1 MEGEYFKILWMV
13 EIVKY
18 YGYYNILEGED
29 YKILDL
35 IGNRFLSKLQQI
47 HTEENLKTKSQRF
60 DVFFIEKQ
68 VST

>member
-1 MEGEYFKILWMV
+1 MEGEYYNILWMV
-13 EIVKY
+13 KIVKY
-18 YGYYNILEGED
+18 YGYYDILEGED

-47 HTEENLKTKSQRF
+47 HTEENLKTKSQRV
-60 DVFFIEKQ
+60 DIFFIEKQ

>member
-1 MEGEYFKILWMV
+1 MRIIKYYGYYDNMEGEYFKILWMV

-35 IGNRFLSKLQQI
+35 IGNRFLSKL
-47 HTEENLKTKSQRF
+47 
-60 DVFFIEKQ
+60 
-68 VST
+68 